1 MNNEYIRRNEEKKVI
16 RNKIINEIY
25 NDKMLPNPVLSAVGL
40 DIYSKSMNMYDR
52 LNRAVK
58 ESYIDQNIVL
68 TDEQFECLNLLSN
81 SNL

>member
-16 RNKIINEIY
+16 RNKILNEIY
-25 NDKMLPNPVLSAVGL
+25 NDKMLPNSVLSAVGL

-58 ESYIDQNIVL
+58 ESYIDQNR
-68 TDEQFECLNLLSN
+68 
-81 SNL
+81 